1 MLKKLTIAGAIL
13 LFATSAFGKLWAS
26 DERAGPKKEYEIE
39 FYPAPAA
46 YRMGGFPPGMT
57 EQSFL
62 APRGLVKITLIDE
75 KRTKLEFKFSGLIPN
90 GVYTLWNVL
99 SPLPNFKDEP
109 LGPEGYG
116 RHGVMAD
123 GNGKAHA
130 VVYLDKRPGAMFLL
144 DYHAD
149 GKLKGEKGKVVFPG
163 ALWAV
168 FPKFN

>member
-1 MLKKLTIAGAIL
+1 MRKSITVLTVIL
-13 LFATSAFGKLWAS
+13 LFTMLASGNLRAS
-26 DERAGPKKEYEIE
+26 DEVARPKNEFDIE
-39 FYPAPAA
+39 LYPAPAT
-46 YRMGGFPPGMT
+46 YRMGGFPSGMT

-62 APRGLVKITLIDE
+62 APRGSVKITLIDE

-116 RHGVMAD
+116 RHGVIAD
-123 GNGKAHA
+123 ENGKAHA

-149 GKLKGEKGKVVFPG
+149 GKLKGEKGKTVFPG
-163 ALWAV
+163 ALWTV